1 MATTSR
7 SLQTSPVTQH
17 RQVTAVKG
25 ATATGPAAAPIDPA
39 VDRMC
44 KRPQQRQLNSS
55 RVMENTPV
63 YGLPTSDWS
72 TKVVDTAPAVLQHVG
87 GLYHVSGGST
97 VVPPATRSRGHS
109 FEPPRSRDPH
119 RLTYYTT
126 STVRS
131 RSGTP
136 RPANRQGAVYSAA
149 PVSYKYA
156 PLAGVAITNA
166 IQHEPVKQ
174 AASNYFGTVATPARQ
189 RVQPVQHH
197 PPRQVPQ
204 LALHAPAVAPPRSF
218 VPPQQSKDVQTSN
231 PPSLTSTQ
239 NKVGVPS
246 GASSTSAHIMQ
257 YMQHE
262 LPNQVAEKVEKVLSR
277 QATCGQVPAQAQ
289 VTSQQLPSGADMVS
303 TIQFSERTI
312 QESRD
317 KRDAETQKRDAET
330 QRLELAECKVENQE
344 LREKLKQEVQNKD
357 RDNLRFQSEIDNLS
371 RALQNK
377 DEEVRKNHK
386 AARDLEGEV
395 RILRSNKELV
405 ENSKHELNKAQEEV
419 LLAKKQV
426 EEKDKELRDL
436 RWKFQSKESQ
446 ASSQLALAQ
455 QDIHELQAEIQREQA
470 KSTLACMTPGEMIR
484 RQQESAVLKINADAV
499 VRLEA
504 ELCDTKGE
512 LDKAM
517 RTIASMASQRRK
529 DEAGEELHEF

>member
-1 MATTSR
+1 
-7 SLQTSPVTQH
+7 
-17 RQVTAVKG
+17 
-25 ATATGPAAAPIDPA
+25 
-39 VDRMC
+39 
-44 KRPQQRQLNSS
+44 
-55 RVMENTPV
+55 
-63 YGLPTSDWS
+63 
-72 TKVVDTAPAVLQHVG
+72 
-87 GLYHVSGGST
+87 
-97 VVPPATRSRGHS
+97 
-109 FEPPRSRDPH
+109 
-119 RLTYYTT
+119 
-126 STVRS
+126 
-131 RSGTP
+131 
-136 RPANRQGAVYSAA
+136 
-149 PVSYKYA
+149 
-156 PLAGVAITNA
+156 
-166 IQHEPVKQ
+166 
-174 AASNYFGTVATPARQ
+174 
-189 RVQPVQHH
+189 
-197 PPRQVPQ
+197 
-204 LALHAPAVAPPRSF
+204 
-218 VPPQQSKDVQTSN
+218 
-231 PPSLTSTQ
+231 
-239 NKVGVPS
+239 
-246 GASSTSAHIMQ
+246 MQ

-517 RTIASMASQRRK
+517 RTIASMASQR
-529 DEAGEELHEF
+529 